1 MRKYIDAY
9 RFGSQLWLL
18 PSENQTPG
26 NHGEKWRF
34 TARNFIEDGGIFQ
47 HVWLRVGYQL
57 GMIWSQ
63 ILVPPLDTSHYTHT
77 CIFYIYTLC
86 IQYTYIY
93 IIIYM
98 YIYTYINISLYIYKY
113 ICIHIYIY
121 ICTHKSK
128 KTIPSTALFRQDP
141 QPEAFVSDESTKAG
155 DGSVL
160 CPLKYKLYNN

>member
-1 MRKYIDAY
+1 
-9 RFGSQLWLL
+9 
-18 PSENQTPG
+18 
-26 NHGEKWRF
+26 
-34 TARNFIEDGGIFQ
+34 
-47 HVWLRVGYQL
+47 
-57 GMIWSQ
+57 
-63 ILVPPLDTSHYTHT
+63 
-77 CIFYIYTLC
+77 
-86 IQYTYIY
+86 
-93 IIIYM
+93 M

-113 ICIHIYIY
+113 ICIHIY